1 MREKI
6 RDIVSRHG
14 KLRVPMERLDDAAD
28 LFSNGM
34 DSLAVVD
41 VMLSIEE
48 TFGLEFPDTLLN
60 RGSFST
66 IASLESAVLSVSR

>member
-14 KLRVPMERLDDAAD
+14 KLRVPMERLDDGAD

-60 RGSFST
+60 RSSFST
-66 IASLESAVLSVSR
+66 IASLEHAVLSVSR